1 MSLATS
7 FINSFGRTIVGLD
20 IFAVQVTNAPA
31 EDFKGISLC
40 GGVFS
45 GTGDSSFRGKVY
57 NSFIEWVTGDE
68 QTLYK
73 ESIDS
78 DSVKEIRNQLSL
90 FFVENKDPE
99 KAQNLLDDL
108 HNRGIIEY
116 SITVDEVCNLLK
128 FFDVCVEKG
137 YTLHGW
143 W

>member
-1 MSLATS
+1 M
-7 FINSFGRTIVGLD
+7 GLD
-20 IFAVQVTNAPA
+20 IFAVQVINAPA
-31 EDFKGISLC
+31 EDFKDINLC

-108 HNRGIIEY
+108 NNRGIIDY